1 LDIRKEK
8 RLTILAMYK
17 YPTTF
22 TLSDSKGQL
31 SKSIQ
36 SFKTE
41 NDFLEWQN
49 YKLMNGWKIIDEFD
63 FKQNL
68 REYIIEKFGQQ
79 YFIEN
84 YL

>member
-1 LDIRKEK
+1 
-8 RLTILAMYK
+8 MYK